1 MVFFKLIA
9 RLPLPLLYL
18 FADGMYVVL
27 RFVVR
32 YRWPVVLQNLQ
43 NAFPEKTPAEHRR
56 LAGAFYRNLTD
67 VVVET
72 FKALTIPEE
81 ELRRRITMQDAGI
94 FQDYVTKGHH
104 TVLVM
109 TSHLCNWEWSS
120 LRARLEAPRVE
131 VDVVYKTL
139 SSPFFDQLMREIRGR
154 FGILPLPMQGL
165 LRNMIRRRN
174 EPRIIGLVA
183 DQAAEMPETAYW
195 TRFMNQE
202 TDFFT
207 GTEKLARQ
215 FNSPV
220 VFMSMRRVRRGHYVL
235 TCERLAEPP
244 YDALPPNA
252 VIDNYIEKLEAAIRR
267 QPADWLWS
275 HKRWKHRRADFEKP
289 A

>member
-1 MVFFKLIA
+1 MVFFKLIS
-9 RLPLPLLYL
+9 RLPLSVLYF
-18 FADGMYVVL
+18 FADTMYGLL

-32 YRWPVVLQNLQ
+32 YRWQVVLRNLQ

-72 FKALTIPEE
+72 LKALTLSEE
-81 ELRRRITMQDAGI
+81 ELRRRVTMHNASI
-94 FQDYVTKGHH
+94 FHEYVATGHH

-120 LRARLEAPRVE
+120 LRARLDTPAVD

-154 FGILPLPMQGL
+154 FGILPLPMQSL

-195 TRFMNQE
+195 TLFLHQE

-220 VFMSMRRVRRGHYVL
+220 VFMSMRRVRRGHYEL

-252 VIDNYIEKLEAAIRR
+252 VIDRYVEKLEAAIRR

-275 HKRWKHRRADFEKP
+275 HNRWKHKREDFTTK